1 MTNFIPFPD
10 GASASFNPAECL
22 NEQALAELLRT
33 MCKSGLIPAEQAGV
47 EDQIEALVP
56 ALVELRDAGHLKLNM
71 AVIAEH
77 GKLEDFMRLADDQR
91 LSDLSRR
98 RCKAI
103 RDKLIAQEVKALFGH
118 N

>member
-1 MTNFIPFPD
+1 MNFISFSDAP
-10 GASASFNPAECL
+10 SASFNPAEVL
-22 NEQALAELLRT
+22 NDEALADLLRT
-33 MCKSGLIPAEQAGV
+33 MCKAGLAPAEQAEV

-77 GKLEDFMRLADDQR
+77 GKLDGFMRLADDQR

-103 RDKLIAQEVKALFGH
+103 RDRIVAQGVKALLGH

>member
-1 MTNFIPFPD
+1 MTNFIQFSD
-10 GASASFNPAECL
+10 GPSASFNPAESL
-22 NEQALAELLRT
+22 NEEAFAELLRP
-33 MCKSGLIPAEQAGV
+33 MCKSGLVPIEQAEV

-71 AVIAEH
+71 AIIAEH
-77 GKLEDFMRLADDQR
+77 GKLDGFMRLADDQR

-98 RCKAI
+98 RGQAI
-103 RDKLIAQEVKALFGH
+103 SDRLIAQGVKALLGH